1 MTWASLEI
9 TTTVAELN
17 LHNPPLNLVD
27 LVVRVI
33 RQILDQ

>member
-1 MTWASLEI
+1 MTRASLEI
-9 TTTVAELN
+9 TRTVAELN

-27 LVVRVI
+27 LAVRMN